1 MREDLRRRR
10 ERHLLLVRLGIPF
23 KERCRRLADEFDVSV
38 NAVEKDDTR
47 MDDWIDDV
55 ANTAS
60 FQKKAAF
67 LLYQHRSQ
75 AEGTEQLARNARQER
90 SAAEQRVAE
99 LEERINDIE
108 RQGPEAFED
117 EDDYWNTLIRF
128 YRQLDSAESDVFKW
142 QREERQE
149 RQAIAEMTQD
159 EFDLRQSLG
168 QIEKAAD
175 EIHIKEEREVTERK
189 VIAGFDLADLPGLNE
204 ASLVGADMEM
214 EREAAEIALE
224 DDDE

>member
-1 MREDLRRRR
+1 MRDDLRERR
-10 ERHLLLVRLGIPF
+10 ERHLLLVRLGIRF
-23 KERCRRLADEFDVSV
+23 KERCRRLADEFDVSL

-47 MDDWIDDV
+47 MDNWIDDV

-60 FQKKAAF
+60 FEKKAAF
-67 LLYQHRSQ
+67 ILYQHRSQ

-90 SAAEQRVAE
+90 ADAEGRVEELEQRI
-99 LEERINDIE
+99 EEVE
-108 RQGPEAFED
+108 AQGPESFED
-117 EDDYWNTLIRF
+117 EDDFYNTLIRF

-168 QIEKAAD
+168 QIEKVAD
-175 EIHIKEEREVTERK
+175 EVHVKEEVDVTERK
-189 VIAGFDLADLPGLNE
+189 VIAGVDLSDLPGLSD
-204 ASLVGADMEM
+204 ASLVGADMDED
-214 EREAAEIALE
+214 AEEISI
-224 DDDE
+224 DE